1 MHFFTK
7 FFLNVRGI
15 SAQKIY
21 NMHIDF
27 LTLQIGDNPNN
38 QAFSVSWLPVNINA
52 LELLFLEKNIHF
64 TTNISISTGY
74 RHFEVICIHKTLLT
88 LGNEKERQ
96 EVKFYEKSLGEF
108 ILSWVTKNVKMFHFT
123 RLRG

>member
-1 MHFFTK
+1 MK
-7 FFLNVRGI
+7 M
-15 SAQKIY
+15 SK
-21 NMHIDF
+21 
-27 LTLQIGDNPNN
+27 
-38 QAFSVSWLPVNINA
+38 
-52 LELLFLEKNIHF
+52 KNIHF

-88 LGNEKERQ
+88 LGNEKEQQ

-108 ILSWVTKNVKMFHFT
+108 ILSWVTKNVKMFYFT